1 MRRLIGLSYSPWSLK
16 ARWALD
22 HHRVPYRWREY
33 LPMLGEPLLQARL
46 RRRRVTVPVL
56 IDEAGVHDDSFDIAR
71 RAEAVGQGPPLF
83 PEALTDAV
91 SRWNQ
96 VSEDVCAAGRA
107 LTTSRVLAD
116 PAALAESVPVP
127 PSLRR
132 PLRGVATAGARF
144 LTRKYDLR
152 AVRDEA
158 ALQTIGLAL
167 EAAREALAD
176 GRAYLE
182 GPLTYADFALAV
194 ALQFVQPVADTYV
207 QLGPASRRCWT
218 RDDLAQ
224 AYPDVLA
231 WRDQVF
237 ARHWRR

>member
-71 RAEAVGQGPPLF
+71 RAEAVGHGAPLF
-83 PEALTDAV
+83 PEALADV
-91 SRWNQ
+91 ISRWNQ
-96 VSEDVCAAGRA
+96 TSEDLCAAGRA
-107 LTTSRVLAD
+107 LTTARVLD
-116 PAALAESVPVP
+116 HPAALAEAVPVP
-127 PSLRR
+127 HPLRR
-132 PLRGVATAGARF
+132 PLRGVASTGARF
-144 LTRKYDLR
+144 LARKYDLH
-152 AVRDEA
+152 AVREEA
-158 ALQTIGLAL
+158 ALETIGLAL
-167 EAAREALAD
+167 EATREALAD

-182 GPLTYADFALAV
+182 GPLTYADLAV
-194 ALQFVQPVADTYV
+194 AAALQFVQPVADAYV
-207 QLGPASRRCWT
+207 PLGPASRQCWT
-218 RDDLAQ
+218 RDALAQ

-231 WRDQVF
+231 WRDQMF
-237 ARHWRR
+237 ARHWGR

>member
-71 RAEAVGQGPPLF
+71 RAEAVGQGAPLF
-83 PEALTDAV
+83 PDALTDAI

-96 VSEDVCAAGRA
+96 TSEDVCAAGRA
-107 LTTSRVLAD
+107 LTTARVLAD

-127 PSLRR
+127 PALRR

-144 LTRKYDLR
+144 LTRKYGLR
-152 AVRDEA
+152 EVDEDA
-158 ALQTIGLAL
+158 ALDTIGLAL
-167 EAAREALAD
+167 EAVREALAD

-194 ALQFVQPVADTYV
+194 SLQFVQPVAGTYV
-207 QLGPASRRCWT
+207 HLGPASRRCWT
-218 RDDLAQ
+218 RDGLAQ

-237 ARHWRR
+237 ARHWGR